1 MSRDPDTQFQ
11 PNMGSRNI
19 VERWIQLHAQHG
31 IQKHRPANIESRY
44 IAQHWF
50 KKHRL
55 ANIGSIHMPNI
66 GNMGS
71 RNIVQPTLDPG
82 TCPAW
87 DPVTSSS
94 QHWIQVHAQ
103 HRQHGIQKHRPVN
116 FGSTYMPNMGSRN
129 IVQSTLDPGTCPT
142 WDPDT
147 LSSHY
152 IRSRYTVQ
160 P

>member
-71 RNIVQPTLDPG
+71 RNIVQSTSDPR
-82 TCPAW
+82 TCPTW
-87 DPVTSSS
+87 DPETLSS
-94 QHWIQVHAQ
+94 QLWIQVHAQ
-103 HRQHGIQKHRPVN
+103 HGIQIHCPV
-116 FGSTYMPNMGSRN
+116 
-129 IVQSTLDPGTCPT
+129 ITLDPDTQSSPNIRSRSIFLALHWIQVHSLALT
-142 WDPDT
+142 RDPDT
-147 LSSHY
+147 
-152 IRSRYTVQ
+152 
-160 P
+160 